1 VSINKKGGRMSN
13 NFNMQME
20 YRVKEILYDYWD
32 KVINEKQLYE
42 YLKTYGYTNKQI
54 KELKNDN

>member
-1 VSINKKGGRMSN
+1 MSN

-20 YRVKEILYDYWD
+20 YQVKEILYDYWD

-54 KELKNDN
+54 KELKNGD